1 MTYTAAIALAEELA
15 QSSEGSLAAN
25 KQIGTTRPDATTTC
39 SVRILKRDAKV
50 AVGVAVSVILRA
62 AGVDVVINRT
72 VAPDGWPTPAPDFSF
87 EECKA
92 AAVKALALR
101 PEKVG
106 AADRVSK
113 ASSIADLLYTP
124 ERIAEDKA
132 ADEAHALFVDRNVV
146 RSVSKLSIRRKL
158 RLISKEGKFDEM
170 LDLIPHARTD
180 WNDAIEASVD
190 EIK

>member
-1 MTYTAAIALAEELA
+1 
-15 QSSEGSLAAN
+15 
-25 KQIGTTRPDATTTC
+25 
-39 SVRILKRDAKV
+39 
-50 AVGVAVSVILRA
+50 
-62 AGVDVVINRT
+62 
-72 VAPDGWPTPAPDFSF
+72 
-87 EECKA
+87 
-92 AAVKALALR
+92 
-101 PEKVG
+101 
-106 AADRVSK
+106 VSK

-180 WNDAIEASVD
+180 WNDAQEIRTDDPLFVD
-190 EIK
+190 NKAAIMAFLDITEDQFYELLAPVPNA